1 LSSPR
6 RVKEQITVTG
16 IGDMEGNP
24 SSRPMVSTLATRID
38 TIIKEMGLT
47 ATVTVGGNDS
57 PKRSN
62 KKKKPA
68 NSPAR
73 NKKAA
78 GNRGT
83 NKKQTQ

>member
-57 PKRSN
+57 PKRS